1 MSQERNE
8 NMNLVDFYGENVK
21 ITAVNGNVYT
31 GVVEDY
37 IYPEDNENGKESIIV
52 DTTSKDIVEFYEND
66 IFSIELRE

>member
-1 MSQERNE
+1 
-8 NMNLVDFYGENVK
+8 MNLVDFCGENVK

-52 DTTSKDIVEFYEND
+52 ATTSKDIVEFYEND
-66 IFSIELRE
+66 IFSIELRK

>member
-1 MSQERNE
+1 
-8 NMNLVDFYGENVK
+8 MNLVDFYGENVK

-52 DTTSKDIVEFYEND
+52 DTTSKEIVEFYEND
-66 IFSIELRE
+66 IFSIELRK

>member
-1 MSQERNE
+1 
-8 NMNLVDFYGENVK
+8 MNLVDFYGENVK

>member
-1 MSQERNE
+1 
-8 NMNLVDFYGENVK
+8 MNLVDFYGENVK

-66 IFSIELRE
+66 IFSIELRK

>member
-66 IFSIELRE
+66 IFSIELRK

>member
-1 MSQERNE
+1 
-8 NMNLVDFYGENVK
+8 MNLVDFYGENVK
-21 ITAVNGNVYT
+21 ITTVNGNVYT

>member
-1 MSQERNE
+1 
-8 NMNLVDFYGENVK
+8 MNLVDFYGENVK

-66 IFSIELRE
+66 IFSVELRK

>member
-1 MSQERNE
+1 
-8 NMNLVDFYGENVK
+8 MNLVDFYGENVK

-52 DTTSKDIVEFYEND
+52 DTTSKNIVEFYEND
-66 IFSIELRE
+66 IFSIELRK

>member
-1 MSQERNE
+1 
-8 NMNLVDFYGENVK
+8 MNLVDFYGENVK

-37 IYPEDNENGKESIIV
+37 IYPEDNENGTESIIV

-66 IFSIELRE
+66 IFSIELRK

>member
-52 DTTSKDIVEFYEND
+52 EFYEND
-66 IFSIELRE
+66 IFSIELRK

>member
-1 MSQERNE
+1 
-8 NMNLVDFYGENVK
+8 MNLVDFYGENVK

-66 IFSIELRE
+66 IFSIELGK

>member
-66 IFSIELRE
+66 IFSIELGK